1 MDALVSAIAA
11 REVDREYLA
20 IAHGHWT
27 HGPLWHAQSAIGRD
41 PRNRL
46 RMAVVDLARQSGKPA
61 ATDIH
66 VPADNGQFCLVR
78 CVLHTGRTHQIRVH
92 MAEMGHPL
100 VGDTVY
106 GGKPAS
112 GLAGQALHAF
122 HLCFAH
128 PVTAKRLHF
137 EAAPP
142 PGFLALL
149 TAQGLGYNGLTPP
162 G

>member
-1 MDALVSAIAA
+1 
-11 REVDREYLA
+11 
-20 IAHGHWT
+20 
-27 HGPLWHAQSAIGRD
+27 
-41 PRNRL
+41 
-46 RMAVVDLARQSGKPA
+46 MAVVDLARQSGKPA

-66 VPADNGQFCLVR
+66 VLADNGQFCLVR

-122 HLCFAH
+122 RLGFAH
-128 PVTAKRLHF
+128 PVTAKRLRF

-142 PGFLALL
+142 TGFLAVL
-149 TAQGLGYNGLTPP
+149 ASQGLGYNDLTPP